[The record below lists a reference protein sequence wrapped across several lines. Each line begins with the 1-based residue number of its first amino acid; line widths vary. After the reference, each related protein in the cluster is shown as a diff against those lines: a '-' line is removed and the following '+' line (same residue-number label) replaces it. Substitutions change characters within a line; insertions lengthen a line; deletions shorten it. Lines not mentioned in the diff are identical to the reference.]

1 MTKRGAW
8 STQTAERMLRTEQ
21 ETADYLRERLRRAL
35 PWERRDLEESLEKT
49 ELNLRVARRLAS

>member
-1 MTKRGAW
+1 
-8 STQTAERMLRTEQ
+8 MLRTEQ